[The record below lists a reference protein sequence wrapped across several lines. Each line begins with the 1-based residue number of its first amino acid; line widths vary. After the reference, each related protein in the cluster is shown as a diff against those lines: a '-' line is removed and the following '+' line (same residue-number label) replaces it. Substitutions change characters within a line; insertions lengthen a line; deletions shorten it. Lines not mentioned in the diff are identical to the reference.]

1 MPIAMLSRVANCLY
15 WMARYI
21 ERADNTAR
29 IIDVNL
35 QLLLDSRR
43 LDPAQQIAYW
53 QPVIESTGDEALFA
67 SLYPSPN
74 GDSAPDFLLFDPRN
88 GNALASSVNQA
99 RENARM
105 VRDQIPA
112 EMWEEINRLYLFVRS
127 PDARR
132 LWESSPFEF
141 LQQIR
146 SSALTFV
153 GISYASTP
161 HNEGW
166 NFIQAGKFIE
176 RGDKTTRMLDVR
188 HASLPRRGMPG
199 PISQADALG
208 WSAVLRSCSA
218 WDAYKSLHGSEV
230 HPRLVAE
237 YLLLNDEFPRSLRF
251 CVERLD
257 AALRAISGVA
267 PRRISNDAERLS
279 GRLLAEL
286 QYATVEEIFEAGLHD
301 YLDQVQARLNAI
313 GDAMFRAYIAQSFT
327 SLEDEILVQQE
338 YQQQQHGR
346 AAGRA

>member
-1 MPIAMLSRVANCLY
+1 
-15 WMARYI
+15 MARYI

-43 LDPAQQIAYW
+43 LDPSQQAAYW
-53 QPVIESTGDEALFA
+53 MPIIESTGDQETFA
-67 SLYPSPN
+67 SLYPAAS
-74 GDSAPDFLLFDPRN
+74 GEAAPEFLLFDLRN
-88 GNALASSVNQA
+88 GNSLASSVNQA

-112 EMWEEINRLYLFVRS
+112 EMWEELNRLYLFIRS
-127 PDARR
+127 PEARG
-132 LWESSPFEF
+132 LWESTPFDF

-146 SSALTFV
+146 TSALTFV

-166 NFIQAGKFIE
+166 NFIQTGKFIE
-176 RGDKTTRMLDVR
+176 RGDKTTRMLDIR
-188 HASLPRRGMPG
+188 HASLPRRGMPATV
-199 PISQADALG
+199 SQADALG

-237 YLLLNDEFPRSLRF
+237 YLLLNDEFPRSLKF

-257 AALRAISGVA
+257 TSLRNISGVA

-286 QYATVEEIFEAGLHD
+286 QYATMEEIFDIGLHE
-301 YLDQVQARLNAI
+301 YVDQVQTKLNHI
-313 GDAMFRAYIAQSFT
+313 GDALFRAYIFQPFVN
-327 SLEDEILVQQE
+327 LEDEILVQQE
-338 YQQQQHGR
+338 YQQQQ
-346 AAGRA
+346 

>member
-1 MPIAMLSRVANCLY
+1 MLSRVANCLY

-43 LDPAQQIAYW
+43 LDPAQQAAYW
-53 QPVIESTGDEALFA
+53 MPIIESTGDQETFA
-67 SLYPSPN
+67 SLYPAAS
-74 GDSAPDFLLFDPRN
+74 GEAAPEFLLFDQRN
-88 GNALASSVNQA
+88 GNSLASSVNQA

-112 EMWEEINRLYLFVRS
+112 EMWEELNRLYLFIRS
-127 PDARR
+127 PEARG
-132 LWESSPFEF
+132 LWESTPFDF

-146 SSALTFV
+146 TSALTFV

-166 NFIQAGKFIE
+166 NFIQTGKFIE
-176 RGDKTTRMLDVR
+176 RGDKTTRMLDIR
-188 HASLPRRGMPG
+188 HASLPRRGMPATV
-199 PISQADALG
+199 SQADALG

-237 YLLLNDEFPRSLRF
+237 YLLLNDEFPRSLKF

-257 AALRAISGVA
+257 TSLRNISGVG

-286 QYATVEEIFEAGLHD
+286 QYATMDEIFDIGLHE
-301 YLDQVQARLNAI
+301 YLDQVQAKLNQI
-313 GDAMFRAYIAQSFT
+313 GDALFRAYVFQPFVN
-327 SLEDEILVQQE
+327 LEDEILVQQE
-338 YQQQQHGR
+338 YQQQQ
-346 AAGRA
+346 

>member
-43 LDPAQQIAYW
+43 LDPAQQTAYW
-53 QPVIESTGDEALFA
+53 HPVIESTGDDALFA
-67 SLYPSPN
+67 SLYTSPT
-74 GDSAPDFLLFDPRN
+74 GDSAPEFLLFDLRN
-88 GNALASSVNQA
+88 GNSLASSVNNA

-112 EMWEEINRLYLFVRS
+112 EMWEELNRLYLFVRS
-127 PDARR
+127 PEARR
-132 LWESSPFEF
+132 LWDTSPFDF
-141 LQQIR
+141 LQQVR
-146 SSALTFV
+146 SGALTFV
-153 GISYASTP
+153 GISHASTP

-188 HASLPRRGMPG
+188 HASLPARGIPG
-199 PISQADALG
+199 AISQADALG

-218 WDAYKSLHGSEV
+218 WDAYKALHGSEV

-237 YLLLNDEFPRSLRF
+237 YLLLNDEFPRSLKF
-251 CVERLD
+251 CVDRLD

-286 QYATVEEIFEAGLHD
+286 QYSTVEEIFETGLHG
-301 YLDQVQARLNAI
+301 YLDHVQSRLNAI
-313 GDAMFRAYIAQSFT
+313 GDALFRAYIAQSFI

-338 YQQQQHGR
+338 YQQQQQ
-346 AAGRA
+346 A

>member
-1 MPIAMLSRVANCLY
+1 MLSRVANCLY

-43 LDPAQQIAYW
+43 LDPAQQTAYW
-53 QPVIESTGDEALFA
+53 QPVIESTGDEKLFA
-67 SLYPSPN
+67 SLYPAPT
-74 GDSAPDFLLFDPRN
+74 GDSAPEFLLFDVRN
-88 GNALASSVNQA
+88 GNSLASSVNQA

-112 EMWEEINRLYLFVRS
+112 EMWEELNRLYLFARS
-127 PDARR
+127 PEARQQ
-132 LWESSPFEF
+132 WDSSPFEF
-141 LQQIR
+141 LQQVR

-188 HASLPRRGMPG
+188 HATLPERGMPG
-199 PISQADALG
+199 AISQADALG

-218 WDAYKSLHGSEV
+218 WDAYKALHGSEV

-237 YLLLNDEFPRSLRF
+237 YLLLDDEFPRSLRF
-251 CVERLD
+251 CVDRMD

-286 QYATVEEIFEAGLHD
+286 QYATVEEIFEVGLHG
-301 YLDQVQARLNAI
+301 YLDRVQSRLNAI
-313 GDAMFRAYIAQSFT
+313 GDAMFRAYIAQSFI

-338 YQQQQHGR
+338 YQQQQQ
-346 AAGRA
+346 AGT

>member
-1 MPIAMLSRVANCLY
+1 MLSRVANCLY

-29 IIDVNL
+29 ILDVNL

-43 LDPAQQIAYW
+43 LDPAQQTAYW
-53 QPVIESTGDEALFA
+53 QPVIESTGDEQLFA
-67 SLYPSPN
+67 SLYPAPT
-74 GDSAPDFLLFDPRN
+74 GDAAPEFLLFDLRN
-88 GNALASSVNQA
+88 GNSLASSVNQA

-112 EMWEEINRLYLFVRS
+112 EMWEELNRLYLFVRS

-132 LWESSPFEF
+132 LWDSSPFEF
-141 LQQIR
+141 LRQIR

-199 PISQADALG
+199 AISQADALG

-218 WDAYKSLHGSEV
+218 WDAYKALHGSEV

-237 YLLLNDEFPRSLRF
+237 YLLLDDEFPRSLRF
-251 CVERLD
+251 CVDRLD
-257 AALRAISGVA
+257 AALRSISGVA

-286 QYATVEEIFEAGLHD
+286 QYSTIEEIFEVGLHE
-301 YLDQVQARLNAI
+301 YLDQVQARLNSI
-313 GDAMFRAYIAQSFT
+313 GDDLFRAYIAQPFI

-338 YQQQQHGR
+338 YQQQQCGVLGR
-346 AAGRA
+346 RR

>member
-1 MPIAMLSRVANCLY
+1 MLSRVANCLY

-43 LDPAQQIAYW
+43 LDPAQQAAYW
-53 QPVIESTGDEALFA
+53 MPIIESTGDQETFA
-67 SLYPSPN
+67 SLYPAAS
-74 GDSAPDFLLFDPRN
+74 GEAAPEFLLFDQRN
-88 GNALASSVNQA
+88 GNSLASSVNQA

-112 EMWEEINRLYLFVRS
+112 EMWEELNRLYLFIRS
-127 PDARR
+127 PEARG
-132 LWESSPFEF
+132 LWESTPFDF

-146 SSALTFV
+146 TSALTFV

-166 NFIQAGKFIE
+166 NFIQTGKFIE
-176 RGDKTTRMLDVR
+176 RGDKTTRMLDIR
-188 HASLPRRGMPG
+188 HASLPRRGMPATV
-199 PISQADALG
+199 SQADALG

-237 YLLLNDEFPRSLRF
+237 YLLLNDEFPRSLKF

-257 AALRAISGVA
+257 TSLRNISGVA

-286 QYATVEEIFEAGLHD
+286 QYATMDEIFDIGLHE
-301 YLDQVQARLNAI
+301 YVDQVQAKLNQI
-313 GDAMFRAYIAQSFT
+313 GDALFRAYIFQPFVN
-327 SLEDEILVQQE
+327 LEDEILVQQE
-338 YQQQQHGR
+338 YQQQQ
-346 AAGRA
+346 

>member
-43 LDPAQQIAYW
+43 LDPAQQGAYW
-53 QPVIESTGDEALFA
+53 QPVIESTGDETLFA
-67 SLYPSPN
+67 SLHPAPA
-74 GDSAPDFLLFDPRN
+74 GDAATEFLLFDLRN
-88 GNALASSVNQA
+88 GNSLASSINQA

-112 EMWEEINRLYLFVRS
+112 EMWEELNRSYLFLRS
-127 PDARR
+127 PEARG

-141 LQQIR
+141 LRQIR
-146 SSALTFV
+146 ASALSFV

-176 RGDKTTRMLDVR
+176 RGDKTTRMLDIR
-188 HASLPRRGMPG
+188 HATLPRRGMPG
-199 PISQADALG
+199 AVSQADALG

-237 YLLLNDEFPRSLRF
+237 YLLLSDEFPRSLRF
-251 CVERLD
+251 CVDRLD

-286 QYATVEEIFEAGLHD
+286 QYATVEEIFDAGLHD

-313 GDAMFRAYIAQSFT
+313 GDALFRAYIAQPFL

-338 YQQQQHGR
+338 YQQQQ
-346 AAGRA
+346 